1 MKLFCGKT
9 PLRLLLTAANK
20 FTKKLIFYEMKEIE
34 RKIFD
39 ISPKE
44 VSSKLL
50 KMGAKVVFKGLV
62 RVKYFDT
69 RSGDIRKKHDLLRV
83 RQMGEKKV
91 EICFKSNR
99 KVKEGCKIYDECE
112 FYSNDFGE
120 VSKFFEKLGYICT
133 CYYEK
138 KRKEFALKDIKVEMD
153 EYPGLAPFIEI
164 EASSAKKINDLVK
177 KLGLEKNESSSE
189 TINEVLK
196 RKYPKISLNNLT
208 FFK

>member
-1 MKLFCGKT
+1 
-9 PLRLLLTAANK
+9 
-20 FTKKLIFYEMKEIE
+20 MKEIE

-39 ISPKE
+39 IIPKAIT
-44 VSSKLL
+44 SKLL

-69 RSGDIRKKHDLLRV
+69 KKGEIRKKHELLRV
-83 RQMGEKKV
+83 RKMGDKKV
-91 EICFKSNR
+91 EICFKCNR
-99 KVKEGCKIYDECE
+99 KVKDGCKIYDECE
-112 FYSNDFGE
+112 FYSSDFDE
-120 VSKFFEKLGYICT
+120 VSKFFEKLGYLCT

-138 KRKEFALKDIKVEMD
+138 KRTEFLLKDIKVEMD
-153 EYPGLAPFIEI
+153 EYPRIKAFIEI
-164 EASSAKKINDLVK
+164 EATDVKKINDLVK

-208 FFK
+208 FE

>member
-1 MKLFCGKT
+1 MKK
-9 PLRLLLTAANK
+9 
-20 FTKKLIFYEMKEIE
+20 MKEIE

-39 ISPKE
+39 ITPKE

-50 KMGAKVVFKGLV
+50 KLGAKVVFKGLV

-69 RSGDIRKKHDLLRV
+69 KKGEIRKKHELLRV
-83 RQMGEKKV
+83 RQMGDKKV
-91 EICFKSNR
+91 EICFKSNKR
-99 KVKEGCKIYDECE
+99 VKDGCKIFDECE
-112 FYSNDFGE
+112 FYSNDFDE

-138 KRKEFALKDIKVEMD
+138 KRTEFVLKDIKVEID
-153 EYPGLAPFIEI
+153 EYPRIKPFIEI
-164 EASSAKKINDLVK
+164 EAEDVKKINALIKV
-177 KLGLEKNESSSE
+177 LGLQKNESSSE

-208 FFK
+208 FK